1 MSTLTQPP
9 RTPAGAPPP
18 DTFRPPRYRRP
29 LGIGRDTVVQYT
41 VLAFLAVL
49 VLAPIVPTLY
59 QSIRNRPLYEAGGAF
74 TLSGYTDLFTE
85 AGFGEVALNTLLFA
99 SLTTVLSLAI
109 AIPMAIVV
117 VRTKLPGGGWSP
129 WRCSGRSSSRR

>member
-9 RTPAGAPPP
+9 RTPADETPAE
-18 DTFRPPRYRRP
+18 TFRPPRYRRP
-29 LGIGRDTVVQYT
+29 FGIGRDTLVQYA

-74 TLSGYTDLFTE
+74 TLSGYTDLFTNDIND
-85 AGFGEVALNTLLFA
+85 AIR
-99 SLTTVLSLAI
+99 TVTIGACT
-109 AIPMAIVV
+109 
-117 VRTKLPGGGWSP
+117 R
-129 WRCSGRSSSRR
+129 